1 MKAIQHGGSGPHTE
15 WQIYKKKK
23 VKAQETEHNGFLFHF
38 YLLVILSSEQL
49 SIVVYKS
56 SIGSVSPPFG
66 GVGRG
71 FLTPLFYL
79 K

>member
-56 SIGSVSPPFG
+56 STGSVSLLSEG
-66 GVGRG
+66 LREA
-71 FLTPLFYL
+71 FLRFDFT
-79 K
+79 

>member
-23 VKAQETEHNGFLFHF
+23 VKAIENSGQSVSTHF
-38 YLLVILSSEQL
+38 YFLVILSSKQL

-56 SIGSVSPPFG
+56 SIGCVSPPF
-66 GVGRG
+66 
-71 FLTPLFYL
+71 
-79 K
+79 

>member
-56 SIGSVSPPFG
+56 
-66 GVGRG
+66 
-71 FLTPLFYL
+71 
-79 K
+79 

>member
-1 MKAIQHGGSGPHTE
+1 MECRGHHTE

-23 VKAQETEHNGFLFHF
+23 VKAQETEYNGFLFHF

-56 SIGSVSPPFG
+56 STGSVSLLSEG
-66 GVGRG
+66 LGEA
-71 FLTPLFYL
+71 FLLLYFT
-79 K
+79 